1 MAPDLRS
8 LRVRALAGRIA
19 RAENRL
25 DTGREEGVAIDEGIG
40 AGLVLLIALFGGV
53 VNQFPTETSRQI
65 GHLIA
70 DGVLAL
76 GFLAVAVRYGSL
88 WLGGAMLFQA
98 AQFSL
103 HAFFFVTQKP
113 QNSLYGVVNNVNLFG
128 VLVCLLIGAL
138 AANSRARTGT
148 KIA

>member
-1 MAPDLRS
+1 MLFPS
-8 LRVRALAGRIA
+8 LSQFVWVGLWLLIFGVCGFALWRGGPPER
-19 RAENRL
+19 
-25 DTGREEGVAIDEGIG
+25 IG
-40 AGLVLLIALFGGV
+40 AGLVLLIALIGGG

-65 GHLIA
+65 GHLTA

-113 QNSLYGVVNNVNLFG
+113 QNSFYGVVNNVNLFG
-128 VLVCLLIGAL
+128 VLICLLVGAL
-138 AANSRARTGT
+138 AAASRARAG
-148 KIA
+148 ARAA

>member
-1 MAPDLRS
+1 MLFPS
-8 LRVRALAGRIA
+8 LSQFVWVGLWLLIFGVCGFALWRGGPPER
-19 RAENRL
+19 
-25 DTGREEGVAIDEGIG
+25 IG
-40 AGLVLLIALFGGV
+40 AGLVLLIALIGGV

-65 GHLIA
+65 GHLTA

-113 QNSLYGVVNNVNLFG
+113 QNSFYGVVNNVNLFG
-128 VLVCLLIGAL
+128 VLVCLLIGAM

>member
-1 MAPDLRS
+1 MLLPS
-8 LRVRALAGRIA
+8 LSQFVWVSLWLLIFGVCGFALWRGGPPER
-19 RAENRL
+19 
-25 DTGREEGVAIDEGIG
+25 IG
-40 AGLVLLIALFGGV
+40 AGLVLLIALVGSV
-53 VNQFPTETSRQI
+53 INTLPVESSRQV

-113 QNSLYGVVNNVNLFG
+113 QNSFYGVVNNVNLFG
-128 VLVCLLIGAL
+128 VLICLLVGAL
-138 AANSRARTGT
+138 AAHNRAR
-148 KIA
+148 ARVRAV

>member
-1 MAPDLRS
+1 MLFPS
-8 LRVRALAGRIA
+8 LSQFVWVGLWLLIFGVCGFALWRGGPPER
-19 RAENRL
+19 
-25 DTGREEGVAIDEGIG
+25 IG
-40 AGLVLLIALFGGV
+40 AGLVLLIALIGGGV
-53 VNQFPTETSRQI
+53 NQLPTETSRQI
-65 GHLIA
+65 GHLTA

-113 QNSLYGVVNNVNLFG
+113 QNSFYGVVNNVNLFG
-128 VLVCLLIGAL
+128 VLICLLVGAL
-138 AANSRARTGT
+138 AAASRAR
-148 KIA
+148 AAVRAA

>member
-1 MAPDLRS
+1 MLFPS
-8 LRVRALAGRIA
+8 LSQFVWVGLWLLIFGVCGFALWRGGPPER
-19 RAENRL
+19 
-25 DTGREEGVAIDEGIG
+25 IG
-40 AGLVLLIALFGGV
+40 AGLVLLIALVGGGV
-53 VNQFPTETSRQI
+53 NQLPTETSRQI
-65 GHLIA
+65 GHLTA

-113 QNSLYGVVNNVNLFG
+113 QNSFYGVVNNVNLFG
-128 VLVCLLIGAL
+128 VLICLLVGAL
-138 AANSRARTGT
+138 AAASRAR
-148 KIA
+148 AAVRAA